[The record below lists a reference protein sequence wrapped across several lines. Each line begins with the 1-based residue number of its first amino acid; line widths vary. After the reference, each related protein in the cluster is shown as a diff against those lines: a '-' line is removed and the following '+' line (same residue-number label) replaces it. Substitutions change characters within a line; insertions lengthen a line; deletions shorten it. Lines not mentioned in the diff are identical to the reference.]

1 MKHTIFYSFAILAIG
16 FLLYLNFYPRS
27 ERDANRDVIATPQAP
42 TPIGPYSQAVRKG
55 NAFFISGQVAIDPVT
70 GKLDTADIVTETK
83 RVLDNVNAILAA
95 SGLKMTDI
103 AKTTVYM
110 TDLSDFSKMN
120 DIYATYFGAG
130 PYPARETVQVA
141 ALPKGV
147 HLEISVVAIK

>member
-1 MKHTIFYSFAILAIG
+1 MKHTIFYSFALIAIG
-16 FLLYLNFYPRS
+16 FLLYLNFSPRT
-27 ERDANRDVIATPQAP
+27 ERDKNRDVIAAADAP
-42 TPIGPYSQAVRKG
+42 KPIGPYSQAVRKG
-55 NAFFISGQVAIDPVT
+55 NALFVSGQVAVDPAT

-83 RVLDNVNAILAA
+83 RVLDNVKAILAA
-95 SGLKMTDI
+95 SGLEMTDI

-147 HLEISVVAIK
+147 HIEISAVAIK